1 MDKMKN
7 YRQLLK
13 ELPANKVVFTF
24 GRFQPAT
31 VGHELLFKVVKK
43 VASVQKADYV
53 VYVSR
58 TQDKKKNPLSVD
70 RKIHY
75 LNLMFKDTNFVPANA
90 DVRTPIEVAKW
101 LNKKYK
107 NLVMI
112 VGSDQQATFTKLL
125 NTYNGKEYHYDTIE
139 VISAGE
145 RDPDADDAPGMSGT
159 KMRAAAVKGDFVLFK
174 KGLPN
179 TLRDIDGKLLMN
191 EIRVGMGLEAIKEQI
206 KFDVNT
212 IREQFFRKEIFN
224 IGDLVESSGVQYE
237 ILDRGSN
244 YLTVVDSEGNTSKKW
259 IQECTQVQVAV
270 VEDIQPG
277 YAPEEI
283 TFKGYTTKNFH
294 HTADAAKAFQSTIE
308 RYGSRD
314 PVAVLNAIKSTD
326 AYMGLND
333 VHLEQGKT
341 PDVNDLKTWREAH
354 NKARESLQ
362 RTGEF
367 QHHVDYWNAH
377 EAELQN
383 METEYN
389 PTSAGADMNEEL
401 TTKTIKPNDK
411 LKVARIIASFLSVD
425 NPEALSSP
433 EQIVNM
439 GLRKVRSKA
448 LNAESIAILHKM
460 LGLADEVGIQ
470 YDSKLIPTKLKESID
485 SRVTIDPKSGYNAA
499 KDVMRYKDF
508 KKLMKVNKGEI
519 PEGKKPMEQD
529 DDDMDPTDY
538 DDKVAGEPDEKG
550 PDTGETVPAVKLAYR
565 DLENKGPIASEVGS
579 GLGHGT
585 NSQLRRRK
593 VAYST
598 QSESVEEASF
608 YPAGIDKL
616 APAERK
622 KVHDDL
628 MKRRS
633 DYTKN
638 AWKAQAE
645 FNLDQKRKNNEEVEL
660 EEGIHHKKMMD
671 FAKDTIAKMKPGETH
686 YVGRY
691 SYNPGVEHAKETHA
705 KMNAKGKV
713 NFYHKDGIKGPLISA
728 KKFDK
733 PDKAIDEMAMD
744 SINHPVHGKVEWR
757 NDSGAHTITTKAKSG
772 ATVIHAMGD
781 HKTIAGK
788 WSKLKAKLQTEELE
802 EAKKSKKK
810 ATPVTDDSRQ
820 IGSAGN
826 QGFDAFFEE
835 DEHEDVEIS
844 DHELDAMADSVKDV
858 EDVIDA
864 YDDHELAIIN
874 DEGEEMDRDIKE
886 DVLLEVLSRMERLR
900 AKVRFAKSSST
911 RHRHAMIALKSRS
924 SSTTINKR
932 ARKLAINL
940 IKLKIAKKPLN
951 TLSVGEK
958 ERIEKIIQRKK
969 ALVNRLA
976 MKLTSKVRKIEND
989 RLSHHKYTK

>member
-1 MDKMKN
+1 MKN

-31 VGHELLFKVVKK
+31 VGAELLFKVVKK

-53 VYVSR
+53 VYVSSI
-58 TQDKKKNPLSVD
+58 QDKKKNPLSVD

-75 LNLMFKDTNFVPANA
+75 LNLMFKDTNFVPTTAKN
-90 DVRTPIEVAKW
+90 PIEIAKL

-107 NLVMI
+107 NLVMV
-112 VGSDQQATFTKLL
+112 VGNDQEEYITKLL
-125 NTYNGKEYHYDTIE
+125 NTNNGKEYHYDTINI
-139 VISAGE
+139 ISTGE
-145 RDPDADDAPGMSGT
+145 RDTDSDDASGIT
-159 KMRAAAVKGDFVLFK
+159 SSKMRTYASKGDYVSFK
-174 KGLPN
+174 KGLLN

-191 EIRVGMGLEAIKEQI
+191 EIRTGMGLDTVKEQI
-206 KFDVNT
+206 KFDVDT

-224 IGDLVESSGVQYE
+224 IGDLVESSGIQYE

-259 IQECTQVQVAV
+259 IQECIQVQNVI

-277 YAPEEI
+277 YAPTEI
-283 TFKGYTTKNFH
+283 TFKGYTTKNLH
-294 HTADAAKAFQSTIE
+294 HTEDATKAFQSTIE

-314 PVAVLNAIKSTD
+314 PVAVLNAIKATD
-326 AYMGLND
+326 TYMALND
-333 VHLEQGKT
+333 IHLEQGKT
-341 PDVNDLKTWREAH
+341 PDSNDLKQWREAH

-362 RTGEF
+362 RIGEF
-367 QHHVDYWNAH
+367 QHHVDYWNNH
-377 EAELQN
+377 ESELQN

-389 PTSAGADMNEEL
+389 PATAGADMNEDL

-425 NPEALSSP
+425 NPESLSSP

-485 SRVTIDPKSGYNAA
+485 SRVTIDTKSGYNAA

-508 KKLMKVNKGEI
+508 KKLLKVNKGEI

-538 DDKVAGEPDEKG
+538 DDKVAGEPDEKT
-550 PDTGETVPAVKLAYR
+550 PDTGESVPAVKLAYR
-565 DLENKGPIASEVGS
+565 DLENKGPVASEVGS

-598 QSESVEEASF
+598 QTESV
-608 YPAGIDKL
+608 D
-616 APAERK
+616 
-622 KVHDDL
+622 
-628 MKRRS
+628 
-633 DYTKN
+633 
-638 AWKAQAE
+638 
-645 FNLDQKRKNNEEVEL
+645 L
-660 EEGIHHKKMMD
+660 EEDVATAEYTIKKWIGNDGKEHSRKVRPHKVTFKSSK
-671 FAKDTIAKMKPGETH
+671 ANGEPAQKDEPIEE
-686 YVGRY
+686 
-691 SYNPGVEHAKETHA
+691 GV
-705 KMNAKGKV
+705 
-713 NFYHKDGIKGPLISA
+713 
-728 KKFDK
+728 
-733 PDKAIDEMAMD
+733 IDEMAMD

-757 NDSGAHTITTKAKSG
+757 NDSGAHTITTKSKSG
-772 ATVIHAMGD
+772 ATIIHAMGD

-788 WSKLKAKLQTEELE
+788 WSKLKSKLQNEGLDESKAHIEQHLADKDINSKVVGDVVHVHSSDVKATKNHLAKMGYKHTVQGGLNEDLD

-835 DEHEDVEIS
+835 DEHESDEEIS
-844 DHELDAMADSVKDV
+844 DHELDALADSVKDI

-864 YDDHELAIIN
+864 YDDSELAIIN
-874 DEGEEMDRDIKE
+874 DEGEETDRDIKE
-886 DVLLEVLSRMERLR
+886 DVLLEVLSRIERLR

-924 SSTTINKR
+924 SSATINKR
-932 ARKLAINL
+932 ARHLAINL
-940 IKLKIAKKPLN
+940 IKAKIAKKPLN
-951 TLSVGEK
+951 KLSIGEK
-958 ERIEKIIQRKK
+958 ERLEKIIHRKK

-976 MKLTSKVRKIEND
+976 MKLTSRVRKIEND
-989 RLSHHKYTK
+989 RLSHNKYTKK